1 MGNISA
7 TQLIILLIIVLLVFG
22 TRRLRNIGSDLGGA
36 IKGFRKGMNEN
47 DDEKKRRRRNC
58 VMKPAIHRITRSPTA
73 SSRKTTAECSLAHCT

>member
-47 DDEKKRRRRNC
+47 DDESEETQAQLRDE
-58 VMKPAIHRITRSPTA
+58 A
-73 SSRKTTAECSLAHCT
+73 SDTSNNKVADSEQQKTTAECSLAYCT

>member
-47 DDEKKRRRRNC
+47 DDESEETQAQLRDE
-58 VMKPAIHRITRSPTA
+58 AIDTSNNKVA
-73 SSRKTTAECSLAHCT
+73 DSEQQKTHG

>member
-47 DDEKKRRRRNC
+47 DDESEETQAQLSKD
-58 VMKPAIHRITRSPTA
+58 A
-73 SSRKTTAECSLAHCT
+73 SDTSNNKVADSEQQKNHG

>member
-7 TQLIILLIIVLLVFG
+7 TQLVILLIIVLLVFG

-47 DDEKKRRRRNC
+47 ENEDDSEDIKAQLRDD
-58 VMKPAIHRITRSPTA
+58 A
-73 SSRKTTAECSLAHCT
+73 STGGDSGDKVNTGEQQKNHS

>member
-7 TQLIILLIIVLLVFG
+7 TQLIILLVIVLLIFG

-47 DDEKKRRRRNC
+47 ETDEEQSTQAQLRGEDDTESTSSDK
-58 VMKPAIHRITRSPTA
+58 ASP
-73 SSRKTTAECSLAHCT
+73 SKQHEHHS